1 MLGGSL
7 CCVGVRGARGTV
19 PSNAK
24 AHPLPPARDAAAW
37 TSFRRTVLT
46 QENKTTP
53 HNTHKLT
60 QTTQKSAK
68 GLSEERKRQRN
79 CQMVSDTV
87 ASPAEPWRGLW
98 SQCQGVRDRS

>member
-7 CCVGVRGARGTV
+7 CCVGVRGAWGTV
-19 PSNAK
+19 PSTAK

-37 TSFRRTVLT
+37 TSFRRTDLT
-46 QENKTTP
+46 QENKTPP

-60 QTTQKSAK
+60 PTTQKSK
-68 GLSEERKRQRN
+68 GLSEEGKRQRN

-87 ASPAEPWRGLW
+87 ASLAEPWRGLW
-98 SQCQGVRDRS
+98 S